1 LKSNRKW
8 EKDGWGAGDQPFKLV
23 CQNFQILATLL
34 LPCWMG
40 VIGQWDCRERE
51 TKRKG
56 RQGGIFGEE
65 IILCIRKN
73 LGLILALL
81 LTNGIT

>member
-1 LKSNRKW
+1 
-8 EKDGWGAGDQPFKLV
+8 
-23 CQNFQILATLL
+23 
-34 LPCWMG
+34 MG
-40 VIGQWDCRERE
+40 VIGKWDYRERE

-65 IILCIRKN
+65 IKLCIRKN